1 MQKPQIK
8 KLLNLQSEAL
18 KKGLTCLTLYHTL
31 NSLET
36 VIAGKEIRSL
46 VIEALRAEG
55 IHEIGTKDIHLT
67 IADRVSWYLQRIKNY
82 KPGVAVFM
90 TFDLE
95 NFKEDDIIPDENLI
109 IYTSLFS
116 PVTKSF
122 VDEIFD
128 LSSIWNMLIEVNDL
142 VVNISYKDTKIY
154 RFEDQKLDLIKT
166 IENEILEKYEDRFT
180 NIHVTSSSSSSNV
193 PHSSGYAQEKEDKI
207 TRKIVND
214 MIAEVKNISNIPL
227 SYDKLIVVY
236 SPDFSDDSPV
246 IEDNL
251 KHLAK
256 HLITKQVNIDY
267 EKEASAK
274 INEIVSDYLDQK
286 ITSEITEAKTDI
298 TLTLQQDWDN
308 ILEYIRNSNVH
319 KLYLKEGSVASG
331 YLLDKSL
338 PYSREETGSQHVEDV
353 IPWIIKS
360 VIESSGEIVLLSKD
374 DKRID
379 NLIALKP
386 RY

>member
-1 MQKPQIK
+1 
-8 KLLNLQSEAL
+8 
-18 KKGLTCLTLYHTL
+18 
-31 NSLET
+31 
-36 VIAGKEIRSL
+36 
-46 VIEALRAEG
+46 
-55 IHEIGTKDIHLT
+55 
-67 IADRVSWYLQRIKNY
+67 
-82 KPGVAVFM
+82 
-90 TFDLE
+90 
-95 NFKEDDIIPDENLI
+95 
-109 IYTSLFS
+109 
-116 PVTKSF
+116 
-122 VDEIFD
+122 
-128 LSSIWNMLIEVNDL
+128 
-142 VVNISYKDTKIY
+142 
-154 RFEDQKLDLIKT
+154 
-166 IENEILEKYEDRFT
+166 EKYEDRFT